1 MPVRII
7 AAMVLIATLNVAA
20 AAKETRAT
28 IVYDDVATQL
38 ERVNIDAGQLWITNS
53 DLGRATGFVIKP
65 QGVCREEL
73 CFPLPKS
80 RKAEFVRQENGTDWF
95 SLSAFAQLVHQP
107 FAHDEALATW
117 YFGLRSDQ
125 RQGLASLRAPNFT
138 LPDMDGKM
146 HSLEDFRGKKVLL
159 VTWASW

>member
-73 CFPLPKS
+73 CFPLPNSPKPQ
-80 RKAEFVRQENGTDWF
+80 FLPQQNGTTSF
-95 SLSAFAQLVHQP
+95 NLNP
-107 FAHDEALATW
+107 FPH
-117 YFGLRSDQ
+117 F
-125 RQGLASLRAPNFT
+125 P
-138 LPDMDGKM
+138 P
-146 HSLEDFRGKKVLL
+146 
-159 VTWASW
+159 

>member
-53 DLGRATGFVIKP
+53 DLGRATGFVMKR

-80 RKAEFVRQENGTDWF
+80 RKAEFVRQESGADWF

-107 FAHDEALATW
+107 FAHDETLATW
-117 YFGLRSDQ
+117 YFALRSDQ

-138 LPDMDGKM
+138 LPDMDGQL
-146 HSLEDFRGKKVLL
+146 HSPTAFRCKQ
-159 VTWASW
+159 